1 MAAPRAAFFV
11 SKQVPKTLRPFR
23 MCSCKNNEKLL
34 FLSPVESALTKHKFD
49 KSFRMRSYKKQG
61 EGGWLEAVGLGSC
74 LNWDAGS
81 LRPSAQFAYTLS
93 RLG

>member
-1 MAAPRAAFFV
+1 
-11 SKQVPKTLRPFR
+11 

-61 EGGWLEAVGLGSC
+61 GGGWFLPELGRS
-74 LNWDAGS
+74 L
-81 LRPSAQFAYTLS
+81 LRPSVQFAYTLS
-93 RLG
+93 KLG